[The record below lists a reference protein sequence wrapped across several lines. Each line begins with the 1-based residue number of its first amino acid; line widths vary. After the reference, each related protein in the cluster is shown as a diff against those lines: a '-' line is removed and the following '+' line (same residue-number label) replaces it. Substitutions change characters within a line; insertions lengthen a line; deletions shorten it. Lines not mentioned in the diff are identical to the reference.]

1 MKKIIIY
8 LFIFNFFIIMT
19 SYAKPY
25 NAYDIEKSIGM
36 TLEQCHIIHEITSYD
51 YTKLSEKQRL
61 DDALNYLIN
70 SVNDYNIYIDDG
82 SASVTPKCSRFNDEF
97 YDYLFESL
105 MSIKDNSI
113 KNSNKYNAALFYY
126 YFNIKNQ
133 FYELEKLIFYA
144 KKLSKISNKEFIS
157 FFPIKDNSDEYKLK
171 YLDNMYKVIK
181 FLNDEKNI
189 TNNANAGIFYN
200 KLIDA
205 SLDDFA
211 LLEMGKADIFNSG
224 IDMFFKVDIQGSG
237 LYHVIEVDF
246 SEIDVNKLKY
256 FLDKNSINYQNNPRE
271 IDEFSEGFS
280 SSYDYKFAVFAYNKD
295 IYIIDK
301 NPVNKKNY
309 DMYYYTF
316 NNFYKYKDNSL
327 GERNNNHPNL
337 FLISGS
343 KKTNNFPLGDIKYL
357 NNEKVTKIFEDEV
370 EKNSSFTKDG
380 KYDVYEATDYYINY
394 IGSVAGQ
401 HVFSPGE
408 YYYFD
413 IDNDGKDELLGV
425 IEVSSATY
433 ENEGTYTYILNNK
446 TLKIEDNILNKFL
459 QTFTSNE
466 EYMAD
471 KEQLAP
477 FKNHNINSK
486 IIIDNKELSAKRNF
500 KQKLY
505 THNGKN
511 KILLYETEGTGIY
524 IDILY
529 ENGKLNV
536 TSDYLYKYNGMDIK
550 YKIENGRPVDLVK
563 FKGITK

>member
-70 SVNDYNIYIDDG
+70 SVNDYNIYIDYG
-82 SASVTPKCSRFNDEF
+82 SASVTPKCSRFNNEF

-144 KKLSKISNKEFIS
+144 KKLSKISNKEFIKI
-157 FFPIKDNSDEYKLK
+157 FPIKDKNDEYKLK

-224 IDMFFKVDIQGSG
+224 IDMFFKADIQGSG

-246 SEIDVNKLKY
+246 SEIDVN
-256 FLDKNSINYQNNPRE
+256 
-271 IDEFSEGFS
+271 
-280 SSYDYKFAVFAYNKD
+280 
-295 IYIIDK
+295 
-301 NPVNKKNY
+301 
-309 DMYYYTF
+309 
-316 NNFYKYKDNSL
+316 
-327 GERNNNHPNL
+327 
-337 FLISGS
+337 
-343 KKTNNFPLGDIKYL
+343 
-357 NNEKVTKIFEDEV
+357 
-370 EKNSSFTKDG
+370 
-380 KYDVYEATDYYINY
+380 
-394 IGSVAGQ
+394 
-401 HVFSPGE
+401 
-408 YYYFD
+408 
-413 IDNDGKDELLGV
+413 
-425 IEVSSATY
+425 
-433 ENEGTYTYILNNK
+433 
-446 TLKIEDNILNKFL
+446 
-459 QTFTSNE
+459 
-466 EYMAD
+466 
-471 KEQLAP
+471 
-477 FKNHNINSK
+477 
-486 IIIDNKELSAKRNF
+486 
-500 KQKLY
+500 
-505 THNGKN
+505 
-511 KILLYETEGTGIY
+511 
-524 IDILY
+524 
-529 ENGKLNV
+529 
-536 TSDYLYKYNGMDIK
+536 
-550 YKIENGRPVDLVK
+550 
-563 FKGITK
+563 